1 VEVLIMRDT
10 TLTLLR
16 RDALEVPSLSLT
28 ASDASGE
35 VARVPLAL
43 RPLVVGSAPDCD
55 VVIADPQVSRQH
67 CRIALGEQGIEILDM
82 GSKNGTYIRDVAIVE
97 ARVGPGVPVTI
108 GSTRLTVQVDGAP
121 TVVPLSLSASFGE
134 AIGGSLPMRALF
146 AQLTRAAS
154 TDATVLL
161 VGETGTG
168 KELLAR
174 ALHDASPR
182 RAGPFEV
189 LDCAGVSPSLLEG
202 ELFGWTRGAFTG
214 ALTARDGVLLGAH
227 GGTLFVDE
235 LGELPLELQPK
246 LLRALEARQVKPLGG
261 NEWRSFDARIVC
273 ATHRDL
279 RADVAAGTFREDLF
293 YRVAMVEARVP
304 PLRERRQDIPLL
316 VERFLSEQQ
325 PPHAIDDLPPG
336 ALSLLLSH
344 DWPGNVRELWNTVA
358 RLSLFSEIDEEMG
371 SVPAPATLSTL
382 RLGTLPLREAR
393 ALVVEH
399 FERQYMTS
407 KLREHAGNVSRAAES
422 MGVSRQFLHRLMER
436 YGIRRDPAW

>member
-1 VEVLIMRDT
+1 MRDT

-235 LGELPLELQPK
+235 LGELPLELQP
-246 LLRALEARQVKPLGG
+246 
-261 NEWRSFDARIVC
+261 
-273 ATHRDL
+273 
-279 RADVAAGTFREDLF
+279 
-293 YRVAMVEARVP
+293 
-304 PLRERRQDIPLL
+304 
-316 VERFLSEQQ
+316 
-325 PPHAIDDLPPG
+325 
-336 ALSLLLSH
+336 
-344 DWPGNVRELWNTVA
+344 
-358 RLSLFSEIDEEMG
+358 
-371 SVPAPATLSTL
+371 
-382 RLGTLPLREAR
+382 
-393 ALVVEH
+393 
-399 FERQYMTS
+399 
-407 KLREHAGNVSRAAES
+407 
-422 MGVSRQFLHRLMER
+422 
-436 YGIRRDPAW
+436 